1 MLKSEARKPKSETRR
16 ACWRLDLFGFR
27 SSDFLRISVFWQILT
42 DFPGRAG
49 GCPPAPPQSRTSPI
63 KAYGSSGG
71 TASLHSRRYPWGS
84 VHRHSDLRVSGRL
97 PPHGSVC
104 PRPLP
109 SLLPGCL
116 GLVHRLSI
124 GTMKRLRL
132 PPRFFPRSVRH
143 IATQYPGLAWRFHSW
158 RRASPLPQGL
168 EVVKPVPPSRR
179 FVPRTRT
186 GLPCSQG
193 TPMCLC
199 PALRPRPDLGAWPS
213 RRSGIAPVALT
224 TKAPASGYF
233 EAQSHGFSTGC
244 LRFVPPLSG
253 DYAKLASGGWQTFP
267 GSDSNVP
274 AEFL

>member
-1 MLKSEARKPKSETRR
+1 MITVPCPLPQGCSKVLPFPASSAQIRSSKSEIRNPKGVLAAGPFRISG
-16 ACWRLDLFGFR
+16 FGFP
-27 SSDFLRISVFWQILT
+27 SVFGQILT

-71 TASLHSRRYPWGS
+71 TASLHSRRYPWGL
-84 VHRHSDLRVSGRL
+84 VHRHSDLRVSGLL

-109 SLLPGCL
+109 SLLPGFL
-116 GLVHRLSI
+116 GLVRRLSI

-143 IATQYPGLAWRFHSW
+143 MATEYPGLTWRFRSL
-158 RRASPLPQGL
+158 RRASPLPQGPD
-168 EVVKPVPPSRR
+168 VVKPVHLSRR
-179 FVPRTRT
+179 LVPRTRT

-199 PALRPRPDLGAWPS
+199 PALRPRPDLGA
-213 RRSGIAPVALT
+213 
-224 TKAPASGYF
+224 
-233 EAQSHGFSTGC
+233 
-244 LRFVPPLSG
+244 
-253 DYAKLASGGWQTFP
+253 
-267 GSDSNVP
+267 
-274 AEFL
+274 